1 MRNLRLF
8 QIVLLGVIGYA
19 LSELVLRRFFVV
31 LPAPFEMGGMVLAVA
46 STPWSLLALELF
58 RPAETAFGEALRDF
72 TYLTLMAAG
81 VALNAVLL
89 NSLLA
94 WIIALLRRE

>member
-1 MRNLRLF
+1 
-8 QIVLLGVIGYA
+8 
-19 LSELVLRRFFVV
+19 
-31 LPAPFEMGGMVLAVA
+31 VLAIA

-58 RPAETAFGEALRDF
+58 RPMDSLLGEVVRDF
-72 TYLTLMAAG
+72 AYLSLMAAG

-89 NSLLA
+89 NSLLT